1 MNWIDYLIFTTLF
14 FAALF
19 GLGSGPIIQALRIIG
34 LFVSFFLAIVF
45 YETLG
50 KVLQGTFTILT
61 SYLVGYFII
70 FFVSCVVAYIIIDV
84 IRRLLGEMTVGVG
97 LRLFGGILGVLK
109 GLIFCG
115 AIIVGISSFSSATVR
130 MVTNTSKTAPQI
142 GKGMLTIA
150 SIIPK
155 DILAKIKDSEEETNE
170 TMLPID
176 GKPKKSA
183 VKKDKKPVKPDKT
196 RNKIIEE
203 GEKNIVPSLE

>member
-1 MNWIDYLIFTTLF
+1 MNWIDYIIFTMLF

-19 GLGSGPIIQALRIIG
+19 GLGSGPIIQVLRIIG
-34 LFVSFFLAIVF
+34 LFFSFFSAIIF

-50 KVLQGTFTILT
+50 KVLQGTFTIMT

-70 FFVSCVVAYIIIDV
+70 FSVSCVITYIIIDV

-97 LRLFGGILGVLK
+97 LRLLGGILGVLK
-109 GLIFCG
+109 GLAFCG
-115 AIIVGISSFSSATVR
+115 AIIVGLSSFASVTVQ

-150 SIIPK
+150 SVIPQ
-155 DILAKIKDSEEETNE
+155 DILAKVRESEEE

-176 GKPKKSA
+176 GRPKKSTG
-183 VKKDKKPVKPDKT
+183 KKDKKPAKPDKT
-196 RNKIIEE
+196 RNKTIEE
-203 GEKNIVPSLE
+203 SEENIVPPQE

>member
-1 MNWIDYLIFTTLF
+1 MNWIDYIIFSMLF

-19 GLGSGPIIQALRIIG
+19 GLGSGPIIQVLRIVG
-34 LFVSFFLAIVF
+34 LFVSFFLAIIF

-50 KVLQGTFTILT
+50 KVLQGTFTVLT

-70 FFVSCVVAYIIIDV
+70 LFVSCVIAYIIIDV

-97 LRLFGGILGVLK
+97 LRLLGGILGVLK

-115 AIIVGISSFSSATVR
+115 AIIVGLSSFGSVTVR
-130 MVTNTSKTAPQI
+130 MVINTSKTAPQI
-142 GKGMLTIA
+142 GNGMLAIA
-150 SIIPK
+150 SVIPK
-155 DILAKIKDSEEETNE
+155 DIAEKMKASEDEA
-170 TMLPID
+170 MLPID

-183 VKKDKKPVKPDKT
+183 GKKDKKPDKT

-203 GEKNIVPSLE
+203 AEKNIVPTLE

>member
-1 MNWIDYLIFTTLF
+1 MNWIDYIIFSTLF

-19 GLGSGPIIQALRIIG
+19 GLGSGPIIQVLRIIG
-34 LFVSFFLAIVF
+34 LFFSFFLAIIF

-50 KVLQGTFTILT
+50 KVLQGTFTVLT

-70 FFVSCVVAYIIIDV
+70 LFVSCVITYIIIDV

-115 AIIVGISSFSSATVR
+115 AIIVGLSSFASVTVR
-130 MVTNTSKTAPQI
+130 MVINTSKTAPQI

-150 SIIPK
+150 SVIPK
-155 DILAKIKDSEEETNE
+155 DILAKVKESEEE

-203 GEKNIVPSLE
+203 AEENIVPPQE

>member
-1 MNWIDYLIFTTLF
+1 MNWIDYIIFSTLF

-34 LFVSFFLAIVF
+34 LFFSFFLAIIF

-50 KVLQGTFTILT
+50 KVLQGTFTVLT

-70 FFVSCVVAYIIIDV
+70 LFVSCVITYIIIDV
-84 IRRLLGEMTVGVG
+84 IRRLLGEMAVGVG
-97 LRLFGGILGVLK
+97 LRLLGGILGVLK

-115 AIIVGISSFSSATVR
+115 AIIVGLSSFASVTVQ

-150 SIIPK
+150 SVIPK
-155 DILAKIKDSEEETNE
+155 DILAKIKDSEEE

-183 VKKDKKPVKPDKT
+183 VKKDKKSDKT

-203 GEKNIVPSLE
+203 AEKNIVPSLE